1 MPPGSGATQLN
12 FRALDGNTAN
22 AALMRMGG
30 EGITTREELAAWVG
44 REILPLERDLRS
56 WLRRRVASPSDV
68 EDIVQECYCRIAR
81 LHDVAHITQPRAY
94 LYAVARNLLQN
105 QLKAARVVR
114 LEALAELD
122 MEWSSDDPSP
132 EDVVM
137 ARSELGRVQ
146 AALATLSERAR
157 AIFIMRRL
165 EGMSQREIAQTM
177 GVSEAVV
184 ENDASRSLRAIL
196 RLLTDPDVGAKPSLA
211 RGKRRNA

>member
-1 MPPGSGATQLN
+1 MLS
-12 FRALDGNTAN
+12 R
-22 AALMRMGG
+22 G
-30 EGITTREELAAWVG
+30 EIVTTREELAEWVG

-56 WLRRRVASPSDV
+56 WLRRRVATPSDV
-68 EDIVQECYCRIAR
+68 EDIVQECYCRLAR
-81 LHDVAHITQPRAY
+81 LHDVSHITQPRAY

-114 LEALAELD
+114 LEAIAELD
-122 MEWSSDDPSP
+122 MEWRSDDPSP

-157 AIFIMRRL
+157 SIFVMRRV
-165 EGMSQREIAQTM
+165 EGMSQREIAQAM

-196 RLLTDPDVGAKPSLA
+196 HLLTDPEVESDRGVRG
-211 RGKRRNA
+211 GKRRNA

>member
-1 MPPGSGATQLN
+1 MLS
-12 FRALDGNTAN
+12 R
-22 AALMRMGG
+22 G
-30 EGITTREELAAWVG
+30 EIVTTREELAEWVG

-56 WLRRRVASPSDV
+56 WLRRRVATPSDV
-68 EDIVQECYCRIAR
+68 EDIVQECYCRLAR

-114 LEALAELD
+114 LEAIAELD
-122 MEWSSDDPSP
+122 MEWRSDDPSP

-157 AIFIMRRL
+157 SIFVMRRV
-165 EGMSQREIAQTM
+165 EGMSQREIAQAM

-196 RLLTDPDVGAKPSLA
+196 QLLTDPDVESG
-211 RGKRRNA
+211 RGVRGGKRRNA

>member
-1 MPPGSGATQLN
+1 MK
-12 FRALDGNTAN
+12 FRVLDGNRSD
-22 AALMRMGG
+22 AALMLWRG
-30 EGITTREELAAWVG
+30 EVIATREELAEWVG

-68 EDIVQECYCRIAR
+68 EDIVQECYCRLAR
-81 LHDVAHITQPRAY
+81 LHDVTHITQPRAY
-94 LYAVARNLLQN
+94 LYTVARNILQH

-122 MEWSSDDPSP
+122 MEWRSEEPSP
-132 EDVVM
+132 EDVVV

-165 EGMSQREIAQTM
+165 EGLSQREIAQTM

-196 RLLTDPDVGAKPSLA
+196 RLLTDPDVGVEPGLD
-211 RGKRRNA
+211 RRNRRNG

>member
-1 MPPGSGATQLN
+1 
-12 FRALDGNTAN
+12 
-22 AALMRMGG
+22 MRMGG
-30 EGITTREELAAWVG
+30 EGITTREELAEWVG

-68 EDIVQECYCRIAR
+68 EDIVQDCYCRLAR

-105 QLKAARVVR
+105 QLKSARVVR

-132 EDVVM
+132 EDVVI

-165 EGMSQREIAQTM
+165 EGMSQREIAQSM

-196 RLLTDPDVGAKPSLA
+196 RLLTDPDAGAEPSVA
-211 RGKRRNA
+211 RRKRRNA

>member
-1 MPPGSGATQLN
+1 MLS
-12 FRALDGNTAN
+12 R
-22 AALMRMGG
+22 G
-30 EGITTREELAAWVG
+30 EIVTTREELAEWVG

-56 WLRRRVASPSDV
+56 WLRRRVATPSDV
-68 EDIVQECYCRIAR
+68 EDIVQECYCRLAR
-81 LHDVAHITQPRAY
+81 LHDVSHITQPRAY

-114 LEALAELD
+114 LEAIAELD
-122 MEWSSDDPSP
+122 MEWRSDDPSP

-157 AIFIMRRL
+157 SIFVMRRV
-165 EGMSQREIAQTM
+165 EGMSQREIAQAM

-196 RLLTDPDVGAKPSLA
+196 QLLTDPDVESG
-211 RGKRRNA
+211 RGVRGGKRRNA

>member
-1 MPPGSGATQLN
+1 MVS
-12 FRALDGNTAN
+12 R
-22 AALMRMGG
+22 G
-30 EGITTREELAAWVG
+30 EIVTTRAELAEWVG

-56 WLRRRVASPSDV
+56 WLRRRVATPTDV
-68 EDIVQECYCRIAR
+68 EDIVQECYCRLAR
-81 LHDVAHITQPRAY
+81 LHDVSHITQPRAY

-114 LEALAELD
+114 LEAIAELD
-122 MEWSSDDPSP
+122 MEWRSDDPSP

-157 AIFIMRRL
+157 SIFVMRRV
-165 EGMSQREIAQTM
+165 EGMSQREIAQAM

-196 RLLTDPDVGAKPSLA
+196 QLLTDPDVESDRGV
-211 RGKRRNA
+211 RGGKRRNA